1 MVKKRDTD
9 LQSARTG
16 GAPEAGESE
25 SHDAEHSQ
33 PVARIVLVPVLAI
46 CSWIAVWLDKLAT
59 SYANGLAAYYFAIR
73 PVERAMFKRRDSAG
87 LPPARITSTAEI
99 REQESYDAERSQAV
113 VRLVFVPILAS
124 YIWIVAL
131 LDNAA
136 TSYANG
142 FAAYYFAYV
151 PVSWLLLWWVVAKPV
166 VYKPRRLVSMAFDY
180 IAFFSAM
187 SIGGAAL
194 LPLYAALLWVT
205 VGNGL
210 RFGARYL
217 VVSTGL
223 ALLSIAATTY
233 FNAFWWDNPYVT
245 LTLVMTTILVPAYIY
260 ALLQKVYEAYDAAH
274 EANLAKSRFLAQAS
288 HDLRQPIHAI
298 SLFTAC
304 LRDTGLDREQK
315 QMVENIDRSL
325 HSVSGLFRSLLD
337 ISTLDSGKVTPHFE
351 VVAVQDIIDEV
362 LAQNASRA
370 QWSNTTFR
378 LVRTRLHVRTDAAL
392 LTTIVQNI
400 VSNALKYAPGSEVLI
415 GCRRHRYG
423 LSIEIHDRGEG
434 IAAEHLPRLF
444 DEFYQVRERGDK
456 DVEGVGLGLAIVK
469 RLANLMSLRVS
480 IRSVKGQGSSVRIAG
495 LPVVSAPEQTRKIA
509 PERFASPLEGL
520 RVLLV
525 EDDEDVLLATASL
538 LEKWGCIVQAG
549 TGTELSASP
558 CDLIVTDFDLGS
570 GVVGADFIRAV
581 RRQAGRDIPAIV
593 MTGHDENRVR
603 EELGH
608 DDIPILSKPVR
619 PSELRSTMIA
629 LSLGRARRAQ
639 TPSLLKAF

>member
-1 MVKKRDTD
+1 M
-9 LQSARTG
+9 G
-16 GAPEAGESE
+16 GAPE
-25 SHDAEHSQ
+25 
-33 PVARIVLVPVLAI
+33 
-46 CSWIAVWLDKLAT
+46 T
-59 SYANGLAAYYFAIR
+59 
-73 PVERAMFKRRDSAG
+73 
-87 LPPARITSTAEI
+87 
-99 REQESYDAERSQAV
+99 REQESYDAERSQAF
-113 VRLVFVPILAS
+113 VRIVFVPILAV
-124 YIWIVAL
+124 YIWVVAW

-142 FAAYYFAYV
+142 FAGYYFAYV
-151 PVSWLLLWWVVAKPV
+151 PVSCLLLWWVVYKPV
-166 VYKPRRLVSMAFDY
+166 VYKPRRLVSMGCDY
-180 IAFFSAM
+180 LAFFSAM

-210 RFGARYL
+210 RFGPRYL
-217 VVSTGL
+217 IL
-223 ALLSIAATTY
+223 ATAMALVTIALSSY
-233 FNAFWWDNPYVT
+233 FNAYWRENPYVA

-260 ALLQKVYEAYDAAH
+260 ALLQRVYEAYDAAH

-351 VVAVQDIIDEV
+351 VVAVQDIVDEV
-362 LAQNASRA
+362 LTQNANRA
-370 QWSNTTFR
+370 EWSQTTFK

-392 LTTIVQNI
+392 LTTILQNI

-434 IAAEHLPRLF
+434 IAEEHLPRLF

-456 DVEGVGLGLAIVK
+456 DIEGVGLGLSIVK
-469 RLANLMSLRVS
+469 RLAHLMSLRVS
-480 IRSVKGQGSSVRIAG
+480 IRSVRGRGTSVRIAG
-495 LPVVSAPEQTRKIA
+495 LPVVSAPERTKKIA
-509 PERFASPLEGL
+509 PERFSSPLEGL

-538 LEKWGCIVQAG
+538 LEKWGCVVQAE
-549 TGTELSASP
+549 TGADLSVAA
-558 CDLIVTDFDLGS
+558 CDLVVTDFDLG
-570 GVVGADFIRAV
+570 GGIVGADFIQEV

-603 EELGH
+603 EELGQQ
-608 DDIPILSKPVR
+608 DIPILSKPVR

-629 LSLGRARRAQ
+629 LSLGRTRERARA
-639 TPSLLKAF
+639 

>member
-1 MVKKRDTD
+1 M
-9 LQSARTG
+9 
-16 GAPEAGESE
+16 
-25 SHDAEHSQ
+25 
-33 PVARIVLVPVLAI
+33 
-46 CSWIAVWLDKLAT
+46 
-59 SYANGLAAYYFAIR
+59 
-73 PVERAMFKRRDSAG
+73 
-87 LPPARITSTAEI
+87 
-99 REQESYDAERSQAV
+99 
-113 VRLVFVPILAS
+113 PILAV
-124 YIWIVAL
+124 YIWVVAW

-142 FAAYYFAYV
+142 FAGYYFAYV
-151 PVSWLLLWWVVAKPV
+151 PVSWLLLWWVVYKPV
-166 VYKPRRLVSMAFDY
+166 VYKPRRLVSMGCDY
-180 IAFFSAM
+180 LAFFSAM

-210 RFGARYL
+210 RFGPRYL
-217 VVSTGL
+217 IL
-223 ALLSIAATTY
+223 ATAMALVTIALSSY
-233 FNAFWWDNPYVT
+233 FNAYWRENPYVA

-260 ALLQKVYEAYDAAH
+260 ALLQRVYEAYDAAH

-351 VVAVQDIIDEV
+351 VVAVQDIVDEV
-362 LAQNASRA
+362 LTQNANRA
-370 QWSNTTFR
+370 EWSQTTFK

-392 LTTIVQNI
+392 LTTILQNI

-434 IAAEHLPRLF
+434 IAEEHLPRLF

-456 DVEGVGLGLAIVK
+456 DIEGVGLGLSIVK
-469 RLANLMSLRVS
+469 RLAHLMSLRVS
-480 IRSVKGQGSSVRIAG
+480 IRSVRGRGTSVRIAG
-495 LPVVSAPEQTRKIA
+495 LPVVSAPERTKKIA
-509 PERFASPLEGL
+509 PERFSSPLEGL

-538 LEKWGCIVQAG
+538 LEKWGCVVQAE
-549 TGTELSASP
+549 TGADLSVAA
-558 CDLIVTDFDLGS
+558 CDLVVTDFDLG
-570 GVVGADFIRAV
+570 GGIVGADFIQEV

-603 EELGH
+603 EELGQQ
-608 DDIPILSKPVR
+608 DIPILSKPVR

-629 LSLGRARRAQ
+629 LSLGRTRERARA
-639 TPSLLKAF
+639 

>member
-1 MVKKRDTD
+1 M
-9 LQSARTG
+9 G
-16 GAPEAGESE
+16 GAPE
-25 SHDAEHSQ
+25 
-33 PVARIVLVPVLAI
+33 
-46 CSWIAVWLDKLAT
+46 T
-59 SYANGLAAYYFAIR
+59 
-73 PVERAMFKRRDSAG
+73 
-87 LPPARITSTAEI
+87 
-99 REQESYDAERSQAV
+99 REQESYDAERSQAF
-113 VRLVFVPILAS
+113 VRIVFVPILAV
-124 YIWIVAL
+124 YIWVVAW

-142 FAAYYFAYV
+142 FAGYYFAYV
-151 PVSWLLLWWVVAKPV
+151 PVSWLLLWWVVYKPV
-166 VYKPRRLVSMAFDY
+166 VYKPRRLVSMGCDY
-180 IAFFSAM
+180 LAFFSAM

-210 RFGARYL
+210 RFGPRYL
-217 VVSTGL
+217 IL
-223 ALLSIAATTY
+223 ATAMALVTIALSSY
-233 FNAFWWDNPYVT
+233 FNAYWRENPYVA

-260 ALLQKVYEAYDAAH
+260 ALLQRVYEAYDAAH

-351 VVAVQDIIDEV
+351 VVAVQDIVDEV
-362 LAQNASRA
+362 LTQNANRA
-370 QWSNTTFR
+370 EWSQTTFK

-392 LTTIVQNI
+392 LTTILQNI

-434 IAAEHLPRLF
+434 IAEEHLPRLF

-456 DVEGVGLGLAIVK
+456 DIEGVGLGLSIVK
-469 RLANLMSLRVS
+469 RLAHLMSLRVS
-480 IRSVKGQGSSVRIAG
+480 IRSVRGRGTSVRIAG
-495 LPVVSAPEQTRKIA
+495 LPVVSAPERTKKIA
-509 PERFASPLEGL
+509 PERFSSPLEGL

-538 LEKWGCIVQAG
+538 LEKWGCVVQAE
-549 TGTELSASP
+549 TGADLSVAA
-558 CDLIVTDFDLGS
+558 CDLVVTDFDLG
-570 GVVGADFIRAV
+570 GGIVGADFIQEV

-603 EELGH
+603 EELGQQ
-608 DDIPILSKPVR
+608 DIPILSKPVR

-629 LSLGRARRAQ
+629 LSLGRTRERARA
-639 TPSLLKAF
+639 

>member
-1 MVKKRDTD
+1 MFKRRDRSRFFPIKMAGTFE
-9 LQSARTG
+9 AREHESY
-16 GAPEAGESE
+16 EAER
-25 SHDAEHSQ
+25 SQ
-33 PVARIVLVPVLAI
+33 AIVRIVLVPILAI
-46 CSWIAVWLDKLAT
+46 
-59 SYANGLAAYYFAIR
+59 
-73 PVERAMFKRRDSAG
+73 
-87 LPPARITSTAEI
+87 
-99 REQESYDAERSQAV
+99 
-113 VRLVFVPILAS
+113 
-124 YIWIVAL
+124 YIWIVAW

-151 PVSWLLLWWVVAKPV
+151 PVSWLLLWCVVAKPV
-166 VYKPRRLVSMAFDY
+166 VYRPRRLVSMGCDY
-180 IAFFSAM
+180 IAFLSAM

-210 RFGARYL
+210 RFGPRYL
-217 VVSTGL
+217 IL
-223 ALLSIAATTY
+223 ATAMALVTIALSSY
-233 FNAFWWDNPYVT
+233 FNAYWRENPYVA

-260 ALLQKVYEAYDAAH
+260 ALLQRVYEAYDAAH

-351 VVAVQDIIDEV
+351 VVAVQDVIEEV
-362 LAQNASRA
+362 LAQNADRA

-378 LVRTRLHVRTDAAL
+378 LVRTKHHVRTDAAL
-392 LTTIVQNI
+392 LTTILQNI
-400 VSNALKYAPGSEVLI
+400 VSNALKYAPGTEVLI

-434 IAAEHLPRLF
+434 IAEEHLPKLF

-456 DVEGVGLGLAIVK
+456 DVEGVGLGLSIVK
-469 RLANLMSLRVS
+469 RLAHLMSLRVS
-480 IRSVKGQGSSVRIAG
+480 IRSKREHGTSVRIAG
-495 LPVVSAPEQTRKIA
+495 LPVVSAPERIRRAT
-509 PERFASPLEGL
+509 PERFSSPLEGL

-538 LEKWGCIVQAG
+538 LRKWGCIVQAE
-549 TGTELSASP
+549 TGAELSVVQ
-558 CDLIVTDFDLGS
+558 CDLVVTDFDLG
-570 GVVGADFIRAV
+570 GGMVGADFIQEV
-581 RRQAGRDIPAIV
+581 RRRSGSAIPAIV

-603 EELGH
+603 EELGQQ
-608 DDIPILSKPVR
+608 DTPILSKPVR

-629 LSLGRARRAQ
+629 LSLGRTRERSATAH
-639 TPSLLKAF
+639 A

>member
-1 MVKKRDTD
+1 MRDRANISGSK
-9 LQSARTG
+9 LSALAG
-16 GAPEAGESE
+16 GKERY
-25 SHDAEHSQ
+25 D
-33 PVARIVLVPVLAI
+33 
-46 CSWIAVWLDKLAT
+46 T
-59 SYANGLAAYYFAIR
+59 
-73 PVERAMFKRRDSAG
+73 ERA
-87 LPPARITSTAEI
+87 
-99 REQESYDAERSQAV
+99 QAV
-113 VRLVFVPILAS
+113 VRMILTPTFGL
-124 YIWIVAL
+124 YITTVAIL
-131 LDNAA
+131 
-136 TSYANG
+136 NG
-142 FAAYYFAYV
+142 FESAGLNAVAVFFVSYMPVSFLLYWWIIRKPGAYV
-151 PVSWLLLWWVVAKPV
+151 
-166 VYKPRRLVSMAFDY
+166 RRRALSMSGDY
-180 IAFFSAM
+180 AAITFGM

-194 LPLYAALLWVT
+194 LPVYSALLWVT

-370 QWSNTTFR
+370 EWSNTTFR

-538 LEKWGCIVQAG
+538 LEKWGCIVQVG

-558 CDLIVTDFDLGS
+558 CDLVVTDFDLGS

-581 RRQAGRDIPAIV
+581 RSLAGRDIPAIV

-629 LSLGRARRAQ
+629 LSLGRARRASARSAISVGGKNGF
-639 TPSLLKAF
+639 TF

>member
-1 MVKKRDTD
+1 M
-9 LQSARTG
+9 G
-16 GAPEAGESE
+16 GAPE
-25 SHDAEHSQ
+25 
-33 PVARIVLVPVLAI
+33 
-46 CSWIAVWLDKLAT
+46 T
-59 SYANGLAAYYFAIR
+59 
-73 PVERAMFKRRDSAG
+73 
-87 LPPARITSTAEI
+87 
-99 REQESYDAERSQAV
+99 REQESYDAERSQAF
-113 VRLVFVPILAS
+113 VRIVFVPILAV
-124 YIWIVAL
+124 YIWVVAW

-142 FAAYYFAYV
+142 FAGYYFAYV
-151 PVSWLLLWWVVAKPV
+151 PVSWLLLWWVVYKPV
-166 VYKPRRLVSMAFDY
+166 VYKPRRLVSMGCDY
-180 IAFFSAM
+180 LAFFSAM

-210 RFGARYL
+210 RFGPRYL
-217 VVSTGL
+217 IL
-223 ALLSIAATTY
+223 ATAMALVTIALSSY
-233 FNAFWWDNPYVT
+233 FNAYWRENPYVA

-260 ALLQKVYEAYDAAH
+260 ALLQRVYEAYDAAH

-351 VVAVQDIIDEV
+351 VVAVQDIVDEV
-362 LAQNASRA
+362 LTQNANRA
-370 QWSNTTFR
+370 EWSQTTFK

-392 LTTIVQNI
+392 LTTILQNI

-434 IAAEHLPRLF
+434 IAEEHLPRLF

-456 DVEGVGLGLAIVK
+456 DIEGVGLGLSIVK
-469 RLANLMSLRVS
+469 RLAHLMSLRVS
-480 IRSVKGQGSSVRIAG
+480 IRSVRARGTSVRIAG
-495 LPVVSAPEQTRKIA
+495 LPVVSAPERTKKIA
-509 PERFASPLEGL
+509 PERFSSPLEGL

-538 LEKWGCIVQAG
+538 LEKWGCVVQAE
-549 TGTELSASP
+549 TGADLSVAA
-558 CDLIVTDFDLGS
+558 CDLVVTDFDLG
-570 GVVGADFIRAV
+570 GGIVGADFIQEV

-603 EELGH
+603 EELGQQ
-608 DDIPILSKPVR
+608 DIPILSKPVR

-629 LSLGRARRAQ
+629 LSLGRTRERARA
-639 TPSLLKAF
+639 

>member
-1 MVKKRDTD
+1 MQKSQD
-9 LQSARTG
+9 
-16 GAPEAGESE
+16 AGR
-25 SHDAEHSQ
+25 SQ
-33 PVARIVLVPVLAI
+33 AVFRIVFVPILAIYAWIVAR
-46 CSWIAVWLDKLAT
+46 LDNAAKY
-59 SYANGLAAYYFAIR
+59 YANGLAAYYFAIR
-73 PVERAMFKRRDSAG
+73 PVERAMFKRRDGTG
-87 LPPARITSTAEI
+87 LPPARVAGTSEA

-113 VRLVFVPILAS
+113 VRLIFVPILAF
-124 YIWIVAL
+124 YIWIVAW

-142 FAAYYFAYV
+142 FATYYFAYV

-166 VYKPRRLVSMAFDY
+166 VYKPRRLVSMACDY

-210 RFGARYL
+210 RFGPRYL
-217 VVSTGL
+217 ILATAM
-223 ALLSIAATTY
+223 ALLTIALSSY
-233 FNAFWWDNPYVT
+233 FNTYWQENPYVA

-362 LAQNASRA
+362 LTQNASRA
-370 QWSNTTFR
+370 EWSGTTFK

-392 LTTIVQNI
+392 LTTILQNI
-400 VSNALKYAPGSEVLI
+400 VSNALKYAAGGEVLI

-434 IAAEHLPRLF
+434 IAEEHLPLLF
-444 DEFYQVRERGDK
+444 DEFYQVRERGDR
-456 DVEGVGLGLAIVK
+456 DVEGVGLGLSIVK
-469 RLANLMSLRVS
+469 RLAHLMSLRVS
-480 IRSVKGQGSSVRIAG
+480 IRSVRGRGTSVRIAG
-495 LPVVSAPEQTRKIA
+495 LPMVSAPERIRKIA
-509 PERFASPLEGL
+509 PERFSSPLEGL

-538 LEKWGCIVQAG
+538 LEKWGCIVQAE
-549 TGTELSASP
+549 TGAELSIAA
-558 CDLIVTDFDLGS
+558 CDLVVTDFDLG
-570 GVVGADFIRAV
+570 GGIVGADFIQEV

-603 EELGH
+603 AELGQQ
-608 DDIPILSKPVR
+608 DIPILSKPVR

-629 LSLGRARRAQ
+629 LSLGRTKERARA
-639 TPSLLKAF
+639 